1 MADTEDL
8 RRVVLALPGTA
19 EGTHFRMPAFQ
30 AGGKNFIGLQKDG
43 TVTMSMAAAQA
54 VDIAA
59 GNAAVTEVRR
69 KDKVIGIQV
78 GLASISVGHLAELAE
93 ISWRHAVS

>member
-30 AGGKNFIGLQKDG
+30 VGGKNFIGVQKDG

-54 VDIAA
+54 VDIVA
-59 GNAAVTEVRR
+59 GDAAVTEIRR
-69 KDKVIGIQV
+69 KDKIIGIQV
-78 GLASISVGHLAELAE
+78 DLASVSTSRLADLAE
-93 ISWRHAVS
+93 ISWRHAVG